1 MKRTI
6 NTILL
11 LCVLIFTITM
21 LGGCGNTK
29 VGVSETQTDFSI
41 VDEQGKVVKYLTADN
56 TDVVKIKGVT
66 EGYFKAMD
74 DRSYETV
81 KGDEEYS
88 FYTNGLVENMKE
100 KNNQVNTVKY
110 YKDNMLVVADAGI
123 DKFTAKFNADETIC
137 TVTVTSKL
145 KVTSATEA
153 YYKSLNAT
161 KDDTIASDFT
171 LEFVKQSGVW
181 KINGG
186 SSSGA
191 SVLE

>member
-1 MKRTI
+1 MKKNIKT
-6 NTILL
+6 NSL
-11 LCVLIFTITM
+11 LCFLILTIVM
-21 LGGCGNTK
+21 LGGCGTTGT
-29 VGVSETQTDFSI
+29 GVSKTQTDFSI
-41 VDEQGKVVKYLTADN
+41 VDEQGKVVKYLAADN
-56 TDVVKIKGVT
+56 DDVVKIKRIT

-81 KGDEEYS
+81 KGDEEYG

-123 DKFTAKFNADETIC
+123 DKFTAKFNADGTIC

-153 YYKSLNAT
+153 YFKSLNAT

-191 SVLE
+191 YVLE